1 MWLHE
6 LYRQSL
12 RFSSSRNR
20 GASGRNATDS
30 RRRYWRRRK
39 PAALEAKGECGEWEV
54 SFRGQLASIK
64 AQLRHAE
71 KHILRPDFRHSTF
84 IQNSIGAHFTIL
96 IEKNYQVRLSGCASV
111 SKTTLSK
118 SKVLGGAKR
127 R

>member
-1 MWLHE
+1 M
-6 LYRQSL
+6 
-12 RFSSSRNR
+12 
-20 GASGRNATDS
+20 G
-30 RRRYWRRRK
+30 
-39 PAALEAKGECGEWEV
+39 
-54 SFRGQLASIK
+54 SFIRGQLASIK

-71 KHILRPDFRHSTF
+71 KHILRPAFRHSTF
-84 IQNSIGAHFTIL
+84 IARNSIGAHFTIL